1 MLIEYRYRLFYLLWY
16 IRFDDCDDDDDDD
29 VNDDDDD
36 VFRCIDISYDYL
48 FNNAMLC
55 FMSILSHKASI

>member
-16 IRFDDCDDDDDDD
+16 IRFDDFDDFD
-29 VNDDDDD
+29 DDDDD

-55 FMSILSHKASI
+55 FMSILSH